1 MSGPPGPTD
10 EAVRPRP
17 SALQRRDPMA
27 PRYDHLRA
35 RPADRR
41 SRRDEGRSR
50 RGPRV
55 RRAAQAPLGPG
66 SAALSAVCGLRRPT
80 APSRLRP
87 LVREVAAGAGHL
99 FRAVAEL
106 PQARLRGIPDLA
118 RARRTVRD
126 ALGLES
132 ELDVGQRRQ
141 GGGLAR
147 ALDAGLLRRASSDHR
162 LRHRTRL
169 LPVLGKGSSA
179 LVGSAPSTWVTFWF
193 RDWGHLAMPAF
204 ALGWYFSGAML
215 RITRSGMLDVLGS
228 DYIKLV
234 RLKGVPEPMVVA
246 KHALK
251 NSLIPVL
258 TFAGLNLLVMVNVS
272 VVIEVIF
279 NWPGVGQ
286 LLYDA
291 LSNRDFPMVQG
302 VVLMSGLLIV
312 LLNFTIDV
320 LYGYVDPRIRLSR

>member
-1 MSGPPGPTD
+1 MKKYVLVRALYSVVTLWLLVTIIFALVRLTGDPVAMKA
-10 EAVRPRP
+10 EAGADAAYVAQLKHNWGLDQPLYWQYLSFVGRLVQGDFGHSFEKSLPVRDIYFERLPN
-17 SALQRRDPMA
+17 SLKLGLAAFAISIALGIPFGM
-27 PRYDHLRA
+27 L
-35 RPADRR
+35 
-41 SRRDEGRSR
+41 
-50 RGPRV
+50 
-55 RRAAQAPLGPG
+55 
-66 SAALSAVCGLRRPT
+66 AALKVNSWWDSTGKLIAL
-80 APSRLRP
+80 
-87 LVREVAAGAGHL
+87 
-99 FRAVAEL
+99 
-106 PQARLRGIPDLA
+106 
-118 RARRTVRD
+118 
-126 ALGLES
+126 LGLS
-132 ELDVGQRRQ
+132 MPGFFVGLVLIIVF
-141 GGGLAR
+141 GIGL
-147 ALDAGLLRRASSDHR
+147 GW
-162 LRHRTRL
+162 
-169 LPVLGKGSSA
+169 LPVLGKGPSA
-179 LVGSAPSTWVTFWF
+179 FVGGSPSTWVTFWF

-234 RLKGVPEPMVVA
+234 RLKGVPEAMVVA

-251 NSLIPVL
+251 NSMIPVL
-258 TFAGLNLLVMVNVS
+258 TFAGLNLLIMVNVA

-320 LYGYVDPRIRLSR
+320 LYGYVDPRIRLAR

>member
-1 MSGPPGPTD
+1 MKKYIFVRALYSVVTLWLLVTIIFGLVRLTGDPVAMKA
-10 EAVRPRP
+10 EAGADAAYVAQLRHNWGLDQPLHWQYLSFVGRLLRADFGHSFEKSLPVREIYFERLPNSLKLGVAAFVISIALGIP
-17 SALQRRDPMA
+17 LGMLSALKVNSWWDNAGKMVA
-27 PRYDHLRA
+27 L
-35 RPADRR
+35 
-41 SRRDEGRSR
+41 
-50 RGPRV
+50 
-55 RRAAQAPLGPG
+55 LGLSMPG
-66 SAALSAVCGLRRPT
+66 FFVGLVLIIVFGIGLRW
-80 APSRLRP
+80 
-87 LVREVAAGAGHL
+87 
-99 FRAVAEL
+99 
-106 PQARLRGIPDLA
+106 
-118 RARRTVRD
+118 
-126 ALGLES
+126 
-132 ELDVGQRRQ
+132 
-141 GGGLAR
+141 
-147 ALDAGLLRRASSDHR
+147 
-162 LRHRTRL
+162 
-169 LPVLGKGSSA
+169 LPVLGKGPSA
-179 LVGSAPSTWVTFWF
+179 LVWNDPWTWLTFWF
-193 RDWGHLAMPAF
+193 RDWGYLAMPAF

-251 NSLIPVL
+251 NSMIPVL
-258 TFAGLNLLVMVNVS
+258 TFAGLNLLVMVNVA